1 MWYENM
7 VYSLY
12 MGATS
17 ATAAAAA
24 LAAAAGEECSWNVL
38 GQLAQL

>member
-17 ATAAAAA
+17 ATTAAA